1 MIIMAKIEIGEDYNM
16 YELLDLWANNVLAG
30 QTFMV
35 VGPTGIGKTQWVYDI
50 AKKIETK
57 TGNKTIVKVFHPA
70 RSSNTDY
77 VIPIVSNE
85 QIVKALTK
93 EMKELSQTEDENG
106 KPIRIIA
113 FFDEWDR
120 AEGMTRNA
128 LLSLI
133 NERIFEDI
141 TLPPTT
147 SIVLAGNQ
155 KFSRDTN
162 ELNQAE
168 KSRMPVYVIDMQ
180 EMTKNSERLKYWLDI
195 ARNKLCLDAR
205 VISFIATNPN
215 YLYMPETGSSVF
227 PTPRSWELLSKS
239 LAFSE
244 NMSDETKLYQYSSCV
259 GLEAASKFKMYVDY
273 IMKMP
278 NAESILNK
286 DVQFE
291 EISRQYASLHVLSG
305 YVKDEKTLTK
315 VVKFIKDNYGDEL
328 LYLFGLMNFGNKD
341 FRQFYKKM
349 IQNNKEA
356 TLIQTFGKM
365 AKGLMASQ

>member
-1 MIIMAKIEIGEDYNM
+1 MGSIEIGEDYNM
-16 YELLDLWANNVLAG
+16 YELLGLWTNNVLAG

-50 AKKIETK
+50 AKNIESE
-57 TGNKTIVKVFHPA
+57 TGDKTIVKVFHPA

-77 VIPIVSNE
+77 VIPIIDNG
-85 QIVKALTK
+85 QIIKAITKEFKDLTK
-93 EMKELSQTEDENG
+93 TQDEKGN
-106 KPIRIIA
+106 KIRIIA

-120 AEGMTRNA
+120 ADGVTRNA

-133 NERIFEDI
+133 NERMFEDMI
-141 TLPPTT
+141 LPQTT

-155 KFSRDTN
+155 NFSRDTN

-168 KSRMPVYVIDMQ
+168 KSRMPVYTIDMQ
-180 EMTKNSERLKYWLDI
+180 GMTKNSQRLKYWLDI
-195 ARNKLCLDAR
+195 ARNKLNLDHR

-239 LAFSE
+239 LIFTE
-244 NMSDETKLYQYSSCV
+244 KMSDETKLYQYASCV

-273 IMKMP
+273 ILKMP
-278 NAESILNK
+278 TAEKILDK
-286 DVQFE
+286 EVQFE
-291 EISRQYASLHVLSG
+291 EINKQYASLHVLSG
-305 YVKDEKTLTK
+305 YVKDEKSLIR
-315 VVKFIKDNYGDEL
+315 VVKFIKNNYGDEL

-341 FRQFYKKM
+341 FKGFYKKM

-356 TLIQTFGKM
+356 SLIQVFAKM
-365 AKGLMASQ
+365 AKGMMAVQ